1 MKKTA
6 MTLALASTCAM
17 STQAG
22 TVITDGPDIILKTKG
37 GLEARTSDGR
47 YSFKVGGRIQLDYND
62 YDGVINKAV
71 DSDGSDIWFRRARL
85 ELSGHYDDWSY
96 LMSYNLTEDG
106 SIDQLNFGY
115 GGWGDLANLTF
126 GQQKEDFG
134 LEDTGSSKWTTAIER
149 SLPANAF
156 DTGNN
161 VGIKLSGSNNLLT
174 YSLGVFKQDV
184 DGQND
189 LDTATTGRFVIRPLN
204 NESGLL
210 HLGVG
215 YTQRDSDNGFD
226 SIESRLGVRGGEN
239 KTATKVSAGY
249 LGGLADEMTAMNIE
263 LAASFGPVHVMAEYF
278 DGELSG
284 VGATPDL
291 EADGY
296 YAQVGWIVTG
306 ERRSYKNVIAAFDKI
321 KPAGSG
327 GAWEVFA
334 RYDELDFSDN
344 EGEPLIKLAGT
355 TGNTLTVGANWYVNE
370 VVKASLN
377 YVKADVDEAIKGE
390 DDGSAIVARLQFAF

>member
-6 MTLALASTCAM
+6 MILAIASTCAM

-62 YDGVINKAV
+62 YDGVINKVV

-96 LMSYNLTEDG
+96 LMAYNLTEDG

-161 VGIKLSGSNNLLT
+161 VGIKLSGSNNFLT

-189 LDTATTGRFVIRPLN
+189 LDTATTGRFVIRPMN
-204 NESGLL
+204 DENGLI

-215 YTQRDSDNGFD
+215 YTQRDSDNGFN

-249 LGGLADEMTAMNIE
+249 LGGIADEMTAMNIE

-306 ERRSYKNVIAAFDKI
+306 ESRSYKNEIAAFDKV
-321 KPAGSG
+321 KPAGPG

-344 EGEPLIKLAGT
+344 EGEPMIKLAGT

>member
-6 MTLALASTCAM
+6 MILAIASTCAM

-22 TVITDGPDIILKTKG
+22 TVITDGPDIILKTRG

-161 VGIKLSGSNNLLT
+161 VGIKLSGSNNFLT

-189 LDTATTGRFVIRPLN
+189 LDTATTGRFVIRPMN
-204 NESGLL
+204 DENGLI

-215 YTQRDSDNGFD
+215 YTQRDSDNGFN

-249 LGGLADEMTAMNIE
+249 LGGIADEMTAMNIE

-306 ERRSYKNVIAAFDKI
+306 ESRSYKNEIAAFDKV
-321 KPAGSG
+321 KPAGPG

-344 EGEPLIKLAGT
+344 EGEPMIKLAGT

>member
-6 MTLALASTCAM
+6 MILVLASTCAM

-22 TVITDGPDIILKTKG
+22 TVITDGPDIILKTRG

-62 YDGVINKAV
+62 YDGVINKAG

-96 LMSYNLTEDG
+96 LMAYNLTEDG

-204 NESGLL
+204 KESGLL

-291 EADGY
+291 DADGY

-306 ERRSYKNVIAAFDKI
+306 ERRSYKNEIAAFDKV
-321 KPAGSG
+321 KPAGPG

-344 EGEPLIKLAGT
+344 EGAPLIKLAGT

-377 YVKADVDEAIKGE
+377 YIKADVDEAIKGE

>member
-6 MTLALASTCAM
+6 MILAIASTCAM

-22 TVITDGPDIILKTKG
+22 TVITDGPDIILKTRG

-71 DSDGSDIWFRRARL
+71 DADGSDIWFRRARL

-96 LMSYNLTEDG
+96 LMAYNLTEDG
-106 SIDQLNFGY
+106 SIDQLNFSY

-161 VGIKLSGSNNLLT
+161 VGIKLSGSNNFLT

-189 LDTATTGRFVIRPLN
+189 LDTATTGRFVIRPMN
-204 NESGLL
+204 DENGLI

-249 LGGLADEMTAMNIE
+249 LGGIADEMTAMNLE

-306 ERRSYKNVIAAFDKI
+306 ESRSYKNEIAAFDKV

-344 EGEPLIKLAGT
+344 EGEPMIKLAGT

>member
-6 MTLALASTCAM
+6 MILAIASTCAM

-22 TVITDGPDIILKTKG
+22 TVITDGPDIILKTRG

-85 ELSGHYDDWSY
+85 ELGGHYDDWSY
-96 LMSYNLTEDG
+96 LMAYNLTEDG

-161 VGIKLSGSNNLLT
+161 VGIKLSGSNNFLT

-189 LDTATTGRFVIRPLN
+189 LDTATTGRFVIRPMN
-204 NESGLL
+204 DENGLI

-215 YTQRDSDNGFD
+215 YTQRDSDNGFN

-249 LGGLADEMTAMNIE
+249 LGGIADEMTAMNIE

-306 ERRSYKNVIAAFDKI
+306 ESRSYKNEIAAFDKV
-321 KPAGSG
+321 KPAGPG

-344 EGEPLIKLAGT
+344 EGEPMIKLAGT